1 MVNVLVHV
9 LKGMKEKRAINITI
23 ILECR
28 HQKIISSRPA
38 TQKRTICVVIESL
51 SLLSS
56 KNCNPGIAS

>member
-38 TQKRTICVVIESL
+38 TQKKDNLC
-51 SLLSS
+51 
-56 KNCNPGIAS
+56 CNRVLISAFIKKL